1 MALIEVA
8 TLSKLRPYLDS
19 RATLDLQMTHAYS
32 KILIADIDQS
42 YFQPNNTIS
51 KHKVLRE
58 NDVARNEAIP
68 NGEAQIKHA
77 FSKYTDDGKRW
88 LVTTADEKR
97 SKRTGFMLSLK
108 RR

>member
-1 MALIEVA
+1 M
-8 TLSKLRPYLDS
+8 
-19 RATLDLQMTHAYS
+19 
-32 KILIADIDQS
+32 
-42 YFQPNNTIS
+42 
-51 KHKVLRE
+51 LRE

-97 SKRTGFMLSLK
+97 SQSTGFMLSLK